1 MIVTKYM
8 KGFKNMEIRND
19 IKAKKKR
26 LLSWMLLLLTLLLAG
41 CGSAKEKA
49 SDPDPFQA
57 TLPSGYTLTM
67 CRMDD
72 GEAMIWNSD
81 DAQIG
86 GLILTELTAKDLTDS
101 ESFPLMH
108 YLNKTLWNCQ
118 WFTWHGDQ
126 DGHPTLRVSQSTA
139 EDGTHD
145 VFNRVLFERNSKVYD
160 LWFVSDMAD
169 TATQTAFT
177 AAIVEN

>member
-1 MIVTKYM
+1 MVIET
-8 KGFKNMEIRND
+8 GGAARRICFLS
-19 IKAKKKR
+19 
-26 LLSWMLLLLTLLLAG
+26 LLLLLLTLMLAG
-41 CGSAKEKA
+41 CGSAREQA
-49 SDPDPFQA
+49 NDPDPFKA

-67 CRMDD
+67 CPLGD

-86 GLILTELTAKDLTDS
+86 GLILTDLTAKDLTDS

-118 WFTWHGDQ
+118 WLTWYGDQ
-126 DGHPTLRVSQSTA
+126 DGHPVLRVSQSTA

-169 TATQTAFT
+169 TATQTDFIT
-177 AAIVEN
+177 AIIGD

>member
-1 MIVTKYM
+1 MVIETGGAV
-8 KGFKNMEIRND
+8 
-19 IKAKKKR
+19 KR
-26 LLSWMLLLLTLLLAG
+26 ICFLSLLLLLLTLMLAG
-41 CGSAKEKA
+41 CGSAREQA
-49 SDPDPFQA
+49 NDPDPFKA

-67 CRMDD
+67 CPLGD

-86 GLILTELTAKDLTDS
+86 GLILTDLTAKDLTDS

-118 WFTWHGDQ
+118 WLTWHGDQ
-126 DGHPTLRVSQSTA
+126 DGHPVLRVSQSTA

-160 LWFVSDMAD
+160 LWFVSDMVDRD
-169 TATQTAFT
+169 TQNTFIS
-177 AAIVEN
+177 AIVES

>member
-1 MIVTKYM
+1 MA
-8 KGFKNMEIRND
+8 
-19 IKAKKKR
+19 IKTGKAAR
-26 LLSWMLLLLTLLLAG
+26 RIHFLPLLLLLLTLLLAG
-41 CGSAKEKA
+41 CGSAKEEA
-49 SDPDPFQA
+49 SAPDPFQA
-57 TLPSGYTLTM
+57 TLPSSYTLTM

-86 GLILTELTAKDLTDS
+86 GLILTDLTAKDLTDS
-101 ESFPLMH
+101 ESFPLAH

-118 WFTWHGDQ
+118 WFAWNGDQ

-139 EDGTHD
+139 EDGMHD

-160 LWFVSDMAD
+160 LWFVSDNAD
-169 TATQTAFT
+169 AATQSALT

>member
-1 MIVTKYM
+1 MV
-8 KGFKNMEIRND
+8 IRND
-19 IKAKKKR
+19 IKAKNKR

-72 GEAMIWNSD
+72 GEAMIYNSD

-86 GLILTELTAKDLTDS
+86 GLILTDLTAKDLTDS

-118 WFTWHGDQ
+118 TFAWDEDQ
-126 DGHPTLRVSQSTA
+126 EDHPVYRMTLYTAADGENP
-139 EDGTHD
+139 
-145 VFNRVLFERNSKVYD
+145 VFDRVLFERNSKVYD

-169 TATQTAFT
+169 DATQTSLT
-177 AAIVEN
+177 AAIVESK

>member
-1 MIVTKYM
+1 MVIET
-8 KGFKNMEIRND
+8 GGAARRIRFLT
-19 IKAKKKR
+19 
-26 LLSWMLLLLTLLLAG
+26 LLLLLLTLMLAG

-49 SDPDPFQA
+49 NGSDPFKA
-57 TLPSGYTLTM
+57 TLPSGYALTM

-86 GLILTELTAKDLTDS
+86 GLILTDLTAKDLTDS

-118 WFTWHGDQ
+118 WIGWNGDQ
-126 DGHPTLRVSQSTA
+126 DGHPTFRVSQSTA

-160 LWFVSDMAD
+160 LWFASDMVDRD
-169 TATQTAFT
+169 TQNAFIS
-177 AAIVEN
+177 AIVES

>member
-1 MIVTKYM
+1 MVIET
-8 KGFKNMEIRND
+8 GGAARRICFLS
-19 IKAKKKR
+19 
-26 LLSWMLLLLTLLLAG
+26 LLLLLLTLMLAG
-41 CGSAKEKA
+41 CGSAKERA
-49 SDPDPFQA
+49 NDPDPFQA

-67 CRMDD
+67 CPLGD
-72 GEAMIWNSD
+72 GEAMIWDSD

-86 GLILTELTAKDLTDS
+86 GLILTDLTAKDLTDS

-118 WFTWHGDQ
+118 WFTWVGDQ

-145 VFNRVLFERNSKVYD
+145 VFSRVLFERNSKVYD
-160 LWFVSDMAD
+160 LWFVSNMAD
-169 TATQTAFT
+169 DATQTTLT